1 MDSIQNMT
9 KEIKN
14 LSSEELMKSVIQ
26 RVATGPELSK
36 NISREEA
43 KASMNSILNRE
54 VSDIRSAIFLIAL
67 RMKRETE
74 DENLGVQDAM
84 NENTSQ
90 ISCPLNNVINI
101 ADPYDGYTRNIPS
114 SLYVLPLLAELG
126 FPSFSQGVESVGP
139 KYGCTHHKI
148 LKLAGLNVLLT
159 DKEVCDRLENKKIG
173 WGYIDQS
180 VFAPKLY
187 ELKDLRSE
195 IIKRPVITTI
205 EVLANPIKAKNTHFV
220 TGYVHK
226 PYPPIYLKL
235 ARNAGFDSSIVIR
248 GTEGGVVPSLRQ
260 KANAHF
266 YLRKEKNDEIMEVE
280 PDKDLNINQTV
291 RAVKI
296 PDAFEKKTKLD
307 KIEIKVDP
315 LEIAKESLRLGMEAL
330 SGNAGPMRDCIAL
343 STSIIL
349 RHVSQHSLTDC
360 YKEINDVL
368 DSGAALK
375 RFKEA
380 L

>member
-1 MDSIQNMT
+1 MT
-9 KEIKN
+9 KDIKN

-43 KASMNSILNRE
+43 KASMDSILNRE

-90 ISCPLNNVINI
+90 ITCALDNVINV

-114 SLYVLPLLAELG
+114 SLYILPLLAELG
-126 FPSFSQGVESVGP
+126 FPAFSQGVESVGP

-148 LKLAGLNVLLT
+148 LKLAGLDVLLS
-159 DKEVCDRLENKKIG
+159 DKEVCDKLENKKIG

-180 VFAPKLY
+180 IFAPKLY
-187 ELKDLRSE
+187 GLKDLRSE

-226 PYPPIYLKL
+226 PYPPIYLML

-248 GTEGGVVPSLRQ
+248 GTEGGIVPSLRQ

-266 YLRKEKNDEIMEVE
+266 YLNKDKNDELIEIE
-280 PDKDLNINQTV
+280 PGKDLDINQTV

-296 PDAFEKKTKLD
+296 PDEFEKKAKLD
-307 KIEIKVDP
+307 KIEIKVDAK
-315 LEIAKESLRLGMEAL
+315 EIAKESLKLGMDAL
-330 SGNAGPMRDCIAL
+330 SGTAGPMRDCIAL

-349 RHVSQHSLTDC
+349 QHVSQQSITDC
-360 YKEINDVL
+360 FREINDVL

-375 RFKEA
+375 RFEEA

>member
-1 MDSIQNMT
+1 MT
-9 KEIKN
+9 KDIKN

-43 KASMNSILNRE
+43 KASMDSILNRE

-90 ISCPLNNVINI
+90 ITCALDNVINV

-114 SLYVLPLLAELG
+114 SLYILPLLAELG
-126 FPSFSQGVESVGP
+126 FPAFSQGVESVGP

-148 LKLAGLNVLLT
+148 LKLAGLDVLLS
-159 DKEVCDRLENKKIG
+159 DKEVCDKLENKKIG

-180 VFAPKLY
+180 IFAPKLY
-187 ELKDLRSE
+187 GLKDLRSE

-226 PYPPIYLKL
+226 PYPPIYLML

-248 GTEGGVVPSLRQ
+248 GTEGGIVPSLRQ

-266 YLRKEKNDEIMEVE
+266 YLNKDKNDELIEIE
-280 PDKDLNINQTV
+280 PGKDLDINQTV

-296 PDAFEKKTKLD
+296 PDEFEKKTKLD
-307 KIEIKVDP
+307 KIEIKVDAK
-315 LEIAKESLRLGMEAL
+315 EIAKESLKLGMDAL
-330 SGNAGPMRDCIAL
+330 SGTAGPMRDCIAL

-349 RHVSQHSLTDC
+349 QHVSQQSITDC
-360 YKEINDVL
+360 FREINDVL

>member
-1 MDSIQNMT
+1 MT
-9 KEIKN
+9 KDIKN

-43 KASMNSILNRE
+43 KASMDSILNRE

-90 ISCPLNNVINI
+90 ITCALDNVINV

-148 LKLAGLNVLLT
+148 LKLAGFDVLLS
-159 DKEVCDRLENKKIG
+159 DKKVCDKLENKKIG

-180 VFAPKLY
+180 IFAPKLY
-187 ELKDLRSE
+187 GLKDLRSE

-226 PYPPIYLKL
+226 PYPPIYLML

-248 GTEGGVVPSLRQ
+248 GTEGGIVPSLRQ

-266 YLRKEKNDEIMEVE
+266 YLNKDKNDELIEIE
-280 PDKDLNINQTV
+280 PGKDLDINQTV

-296 PDAFEKKTKLD
+296 PDEFEKKAKLD
-307 KIEIKVDP
+307 KIEIKVDAK
-315 LEIAKESLRLGMEAL
+315 EIAKESLKLGMDAL
-330 SGNAGPMRDCIAL
+330 SGTAGPMRDCIAL

-349 RHVSQHSLTDC
+349 QHVSQQSITDC
-360 YKEINDVL
+360 FREINDVL

-375 RFKEA
+375 RFEEA

>member
-1 MDSIQNMT
+1 MIE
-9 KEIKN
+9 EIKN
-14 LSSEELMKSVIQ
+14 LSPEELMKSVIQ

-54 VSDIRSAIFLIAL
+54 VSDVRSAIFLIAL

-84 NENTSQ
+84 NDNTSQ
-90 ISCPLNNVINI
+90 ISCALDDVINI

-114 SLYVLPLLAELG
+114 SLYVLPILAELG

-148 LKLAGLNVLLT
+148 LKLAGQNVLLS
-159 DKEVCDRLENKKIG
+159 DQEVCDRLENKKIG
-173 WGYIDQS
+173 WGYLDQS
-180 VFAPKLY
+180 IFAPKLY
-187 ELKDLRSE
+187 GLKELRSE

-205 EVLANPIKAKNTHFV
+205 EVLANPIRAKNTHFV

-260 KANAHF
+260 KTNAHF
-266 YLRKEKNDEIMEVE
+266 YLNKEANDELLEVE
-280 PDKDLNINQTV
+280 PDKELNIDQKV

-296 PDAFEKKTKLD
+296 PDEFEKKTKLD

-315 LEIAKESLRLGMEAL
+315 LEIAKESLKLGMEAL
-330 SGNAGPMRDCIAL
+330 SGATGPMRDCIAL
-343 STSIIL
+343 SASIML
-349 RHVSQHSLTDC
+349 KHVSKHSITDC
-360 YKEINDVL
+360 YKEVNDVL

>member
-1 MDSIQNMT
+1 MT
-9 KEIKN
+9 KDIKN

-43 KASMNSILNRE
+43 KASMDSILNRE

-90 ISCPLNNVINI
+90 ITCALDNVINV

-114 SLYVLPLLAELG
+114 SLYILPLLAELG
-126 FPSFSQGVESVGP
+126 FPAFSQGVESVGP

-148 LKLAGLNVLLT
+148 LKLAGLDVLLS
-159 DKEVCDRLENKKIG
+159 DKEVCDKLENKKIG

-180 VFAPKLY
+180 IFAPKLY
-187 ELKDLRSE
+187 GLKDLRSE

-226 PYPPIYLKL
+226 PYPPIYLML

-248 GTEGGVVPSLRQ
+248 GTEGGIVPSLRQ

-266 YLRKEKNDEIMEVE
+266 YLNKDKNDELIEIE
-280 PDKDLNINQTV
+280 PGKDLDINQTV

-296 PDAFEKKTKLD
+296 PDEFEKKAKLD
-307 KIEIKVDP
+307 KIEIKVDAK
-315 LEIAKESLRLGMEAL
+315 EIAKESLKLGMDAL
-330 SGNAGPMRDCIAL
+330 SGTAGPMRDCIAL

-349 RHVSQHSLTDC
+349 QHVSQQSITDC
-360 YKEINDVL
+360 FREINDVL
-368 DSGAALK
+368 DSGAALE

>member
-1 MDSIQNMT
+1 MT
-9 KEIKN
+9 KDIKN

-43 KASMNSILNRE
+43 KASMDSILNRE

-90 ISCPLNNVINI
+90 ITCALDNVINV

-114 SLYVLPLLAELG
+114 SLYILPLLAELG
-126 FPSFSQGVESVGP
+126 FPAFSQGVESVGP

-148 LKLAGLNVLLT
+148 LKLAGLDVLLS
-159 DKEVCDRLENKKIG
+159 DKEVCDKLENKKIG

-180 VFAPKLY
+180 IFAPKLY
-187 ELKDLRSE
+187 GLKDLRSE

-226 PYPPIYLKL
+226 PYPPIYLML

-248 GTEGGVVPSLRQ
+248 GTEGGIVPSLRQ

-266 YLRKEKNDEIMEVE
+266 YLNKDKNDELIEIE
-280 PDKDLNINQTV
+280 PGKDLDINQTV

-296 PDAFEKKTKLD
+296 PDEFEKKTKLD
-307 KIEIKVDP
+307 KIEIKVDAQ
-315 LEIAKESLRLGMEAL
+315 EIAKESLKLGMDAL
-330 SGNAGPMRDCIAL
+330 SGTAGPMRDCIAL

-349 RHVSQHSLTDC
+349 QHVSQQSITDC
-360 YKEINDVL
+360 FREINDVL

-375 RFKEA
+375 RFEEA

>member
-1 MDSIQNMT
+1 MIKD
-9 KEIKN
+9 IKN

-74 DENLGVQDAM
+74 DENLGVQDAI

-90 ISCPLNNVINI
+90 IKCGLDDIINI

-148 LKLAGLNVLLT
+148 LKLAGMNVSLS
-159 DKEVCDRLENKKIG
+159 DKEVCERLENKKIG

-180 VFAPKLY
+180 IFAPKLY
-187 ELKDLRSE
+187 GLKDLRSE

-205 EVLANPIKAKNTHFV
+205 EVLANPIKANNTHFV

-226 PYPPIYLKL
+226 PYPPIYLML

-260 KANAHF
+260 KANAH
-266 YLRKEKNDEIMEVE
+266 YYSNKDESDKLIEVE
-280 PDKDLNINQTV
+280 PDKDLEIHQKV

-296 PDAFEKKTKLD
+296 PDDFEKKTKLD

-315 LEIAKESLRLGMEAL
+315 ADIAKESLKLGMGAL
-330 SGNAGPMRDCIAL
+330 EGASGPMRDCIAL
-343 STSIIL
+343 STSIML
-349 RHVSQHSLTDC
+349 QHVSKHSIKDC
-360 YKEINDVL
+360 FKEVNKVL
-368 DSGAALK
+368 DNGAGLK
-375 RFKEA
+375 RFKAA

>member
-1 MDSIQNMT
+1 MT
-9 KEIKN
+9 KDIKN

-43 KASMNSILNRE
+43 KASMDSILNRE

-90 ISCPLNNVINI
+90 ITCALDNVINV

-114 SLYVLPLLAELG
+114 SLYILPLLAELG
-126 FPSFSQGVESVGP
+126 FPAFSQGVESVGP

-148 LKLAGLNVLLT
+148 LKLAGLDVLLS
-159 DKEVCDRLENKKIG
+159 DKEVCDKLENKKIG

-180 VFAPKLY
+180 IFAPKLY
-187 ELKDLRSE
+187 GLKDLRSE

-226 PYPPIYLKL
+226 PYPPIYLML

-248 GTEGGVVPSLRQ
+248 GTEGGIVPSLRQ

-266 YLRKEKNDEIMEVE
+266 YLNKDKNDELIEIE
-280 PDKDLNINQTV
+280 PGKDLDINQNV

-296 PDAFEKKTKLD
+296 PDEFEKKTKLD
-307 KIEIKVDP
+307 KIEIKVDAK
-315 LEIAKESLRLGMEAL
+315 EIAKESLKLGMDAL
-330 SGNAGPMRDCIAL
+330 SGTAGPMRDCIAL

-349 RHVSQHSLTDC
+349 QHVSQQSITDC
-360 YKEINDVL
+360 FREINDVL

>member
-1 MDSIQNMT
+1 MT
-9 KEIKN
+9 KDIKN

-43 KASMNSILNRE
+43 KASMDSILNRE

-90 ISCPLNNVINI
+90 ITCALDNIINV

-114 SLYVLPLLAELG
+114 SLYILPLLAELG
-126 FPSFSQGVESVGP
+126 FPAFSQGVESVGP

-148 LKLAGLNVLLT
+148 LKLAGLDVLLS
-159 DKEVCDRLENKKIG
+159 DKEVCDKLENKKIG

-180 VFAPKLY
+180 IFAPKLY
-187 ELKDLRSE
+187 GLKDLRSE

-226 PYPPIYLKL
+226 PYPPIYLML

-248 GTEGGVVPSLRQ
+248 GTEGGIVPSLRQ

-266 YLRKEKNDEIMEVE
+266 YLNKDKNDELIEIE
-280 PDKDLNINQTV
+280 PGKDLDINQTV

-296 PDAFEKKTKLD
+296 PDEFEKKTKLD
-307 KIEIKVDP
+307 KIEIKVDAK
-315 LEIAKESLRLGMEAL
+315 EIAKESLKLGMDAL
-330 SGNAGPMRDCIAL
+330 SGTAGPMRDCIAL

-349 RHVSQHSLTDC
+349 QHVSQQSITDC
-360 YKEINDVL
+360 FREINDVL

-375 RFKEA
+375 RFEEA

>member
-1 MDSIQNMT
+1 MT
-9 KEIKN
+9 KDIKN

-43 KASMNSILNRE
+43 KASMDSILNRE

-90 ISCPLNNVINI
+90 ITCALDNVINV

-114 SLYVLPLLAELG
+114 SLYILPLLAELG
-126 FPSFSQGVESVGP
+126 FPTFSQGVESVGP

-148 LKLAGLNVLLT
+148 LKLAGLDVLLS
-159 DKEVCDRLENKKIG
+159 DKEVCDKLENKKIG

-180 VFAPKLY
+180 IFAPKLY
-187 ELKDLRSE
+187 GLKDLRSE

-226 PYPPIYLKL
+226 PYPPIYLML

-248 GTEGGVVPSLRQ
+248 GTEGGIVPSLRQ

-266 YLRKEKNDEIMEVE
+266 YSNKDKNDELIEIE
-280 PDKDLNINQTV
+280 PGKDLDINQNV

-296 PDAFEKKTKLD
+296 PDEFEKKTKLD
-307 KIEIKVDP
+307 KIEIKVDAK
-315 LEIAKESLRLGMEAL
+315 EIAKESLKLGTDAL
-330 SGNAGPMRDCIAL
+330 SGTAGPMRDCIAL

-349 RHVSQHSLTDC
+349 QHVSQQSITDC
-360 YKEINDVL
+360 FREINDVL
-368 DSGAALK
+368 DSGAALE

>member
-1 MDSIQNMT
+1 MIE
-9 KEIKN
+9 KIKN
-14 LSSEELMKSVIQ
+14 LSPEELMKSVIQ

-54 VSDIRSAIFLIAL
+54 VSDVRSAIFLIAL

-84 NENTSQ
+84 NDNTSQ
-90 ISCPLNNVINI
+90 ISCALDDVINI

-114 SLYVLPLLAELG
+114 SLYVLPILAELG

-148 LKLAGLNVLLT
+148 LKLAGQNVLLS
-159 DKEVCDRLENKKIG
+159 DQEVCDRLENKKIG
-173 WGYIDQS
+173 WGYLDQS
-180 VFAPKLY
+180 IFAPKLY
-187 ELKDLRSE
+187 GLKELRSE

-205 EVLANPIKAKNTHFV
+205 EVLANPIRAKNTHFV

-260 KANAHF
+260 KTNAHF
-266 YLRKEKNDEIMEVE
+266 YLNKEANDELLEVE
-280 PDKDLNINQTV
+280 PDKELNIDQKV

-296 PDAFEKKTKLD
+296 PDEFEKKTKLD

-315 LEIAKESLRLGMEAL
+315 LEIAKESLKLGMEAL
-330 SGNAGPMRDCIAL
+330 SGATGPMRDCIAL
-343 STSIIL
+343 SASIML
-349 RHVSQHSLTDC
+349 KHVSKHSITDC
-360 YKEINDVL
+360 YKEVNDVL

>member
-1 MDSIQNMT
+1 MT
-9 KEIKN
+9 KDIKN

-43 KASMNSILNRE
+43 KASMDSILNRE

-90 ISCPLNNVINI
+90 ITCALDNVINV

-114 SLYVLPLLAELG
+114 SLYILPLLAELG
-126 FPSFSQGVESVGP
+126 FPAFSQGVESVGP

-148 LKLAGLNVLLT
+148 LKLAGLDVLLS
-159 DKEVCDRLENKKIG
+159 DKEVCDKLENKKIG

-180 VFAPKLY
+180 IFAPKLY
-187 ELKDLRSE
+187 GLKDLRSE

-226 PYPPIYLKL
+226 PYPPIYLML

-248 GTEGGVVPSLRQ
+248 GTEGGIVPSLRQ

-266 YLRKEKNDEIMEVE
+266 YLNKDKNDELIEIE
-280 PDKDLNINQTV
+280 PGKDLDINQTV

-296 PDAFEKKTKLD
+296 PDEFEKKAKLD
-307 KIEIKVDP
+307 KIEIKVDAK
-315 LEIAKESLRLGMEAL
+315 EIAKESLKLGTDAL
-330 SGNAGPMRDCIAL
+330 SGTAGPMRDCIAL

-349 RHVSQHSLTDC
+349 QHVSQQSITDC
-360 YKEINDVL
+360 FREINDVL
-368 DSGAALK
+368 DSGAALE

>member
-1 MDSIQNMT
+1 MT

-54 VSDIRSAIFLIAL
+54 VSDIRSAIFFIAL
-67 RMKRETE
+67 RMKRETD
-74 DENLGVQDAM
+74 DENLGVQDAI
-84 NENTSQ
+84 NEHTSQ
-90 ISCPLNNVINI
+90 ITCTLDNVINI

-114 SLYVLPLLAELG
+114 SLYILPLLAELG

-148 LKLAGLNVLLT
+148 LKLAGLNVLLS

-205 EVLANPIKAKNTHFV
+205 EVLANPIKAKRTHFV

-226 PYPPIYLKL
+226 PYPPIYLML

-266 YLRKEKNDEIMEVE
+266 YLTKEKIDELMEVE
-280 PDKDLNINQTV
+280 PDNDLNIQQSV

-296 PDAFEKKTKLD
+296 PDKFEKKAKLD
-307 KIEIKVDP
+307 KIEIKVDA

-330 SGNAGPMRDCIAL
+330 SGASGPMRDCIAL
-343 STSIIL
+343 SATIML
-349 RHVSQHSLTDC
+349 QHVSQHSLADC
-360 YKEINDVL
+360 YTEVNDVL